1 MSDLIGQVNNRIY
14 IKRWRGF
21 ALLTVKFTGIKV
33 THNSSAP
40 FDLNNTSLRIYSV
53 TPFHYISVLLGSGL
67 FPSFRISW
75 TQGCIA
81 LRRFDLTIIQSLSFE
96 FYHSL
101 TISAGLKKNTKWQ
114 ALDYFNWQRN
124 HGLTCS
130 VSRPFS
136 SVGFPSVIRIIRGQ
150 SFLPFTLTTPPKN
163 LKETIRAGKIKR
175 CLSN

>member
-1 MSDLIGQVNNRIY
+1 MKAVRPTNC
-14 IKRWRGF
+14 
-21 ALLTVKFTGIKV
+21 KFPGIKV

-40 FDLNNTSLRIYSV
+40 FDLNSTSLRMRIYSV
-53 TPFHYISVLLGSGL
+53 TPFHYVSVLLGSGL

-81 LRRFDLTIIQSLSFE
+81 VRRFDFTIIQSLSFE

-101 TISAGLKKNTKWQ
+101 TWFKKNTKWQ
-114 ALDYFNWQRN
+114 ALDYFNRQRN

-150 SFLPFTLTTPPKN
+150 SFLPFTLTTPPKIWRKQ
-163 LKETIRAGKIKR
+163 LERVK
-175 CLSN
+175 